1 MQEEAKGSGRSWIFN
16 MTLLLAIIGAVPT
29 GIELYKAWK
38 YGLDFGDVA
47 RAEEQRR
54 LWEKNFD
61 CTAQLSYQEVQT
73 QEKVLVKVGTCPS
86 GDVLINAILPDE
98 NKQVFQW
105 VSIDRLKTT
114 AALDRLL
121 GRAYAQ
127 TVSRAMVL
135 AQAPTAQVQ
144 CQEWLDA
151 ARTRLTRIVNEGGKC
166 FREDIEVLSGKV
178 GVRAEVACDAK
189 CAKP

>member
-1 MQEEAKGSGRSWIFN
+1 MEQEAKGSRHGWIFN
-16 MTLLLAIIGAVPT
+16 LTLLLAIIGAVPT

-38 YGLDFGDVA
+38 YGLAFGDVA

-73 QEKVLVKVGTCPS
+73 QEQVLVKVGTCPS
-86 GDVLINAILPDE
+86 GDVLINAVLPNE

-114 AALDRLL
+114 ASMRSLI
-121 GRAYAQ
+121 GKAYAE
-127 TVSRAMVL
+127 TAPFAVKL
-135 AQAPTAQVQ
+135 AQAPVAQVQ
-144 CQEWLDA
+144 CQEWTDDG
-151 ARTRLTRIVNEGGKC
+151 RTRLMRIVNEGGRC
-166 FREDIEVLSGKV
+166 FREDIEVLSGKI
-178 GVRAEVACDAK
+178 GARQEVACDTK
-189 CAKP
+189 CTKG

>member
-1 MQEEAKGSGRSWIFN
+1 MQEEAKGSGRGWIFN
-16 MTLLLAIIGAVPT
+16 LTLLLALIGAVPT

-86 GDVLINAILPDE
+86 GDVLINAVLPDE

-121 GRAYAQ
+121 GQAYAQ
-127 TVSRAMVL
+127 TVSRSMVL

-151 ARTRLTRIVNEGGKC
+151 ARTRLTRVVNEGGRC

-178 GVRAEVACDAK
+178 GARAEVACDAK